1 MIFCLT
7 PIKGF
12 ACVRSLLRSEEVRR
26 AEDERDEDGGS
37 ADGNAECGSPIL
49 TRWWLV

>member
-12 ACVRSLLRSEEVRR
+12 CCVRSLLRSIEISR
-26 AEDERDEDGGS
+26 AEDERDDDGGS
-37 ADGNAECGSPIL
+37 ADGNAGCGSPMAV
-49 TRWWLV
+49 RC